1 MKRLVATFLLLSLP
15 AAAGERLLITDV
27 RLDGAADSPRVSLY
41 LEHGRITEVINDR
54 SASLPGVRS
63 YSGEGR
69 QVTPAFIDAW
79 SNDGFT
85 APKIIRDRDK
95 KPDVS
100 AEIMAEM
107 RSANRKGVR
116 AAFSVAS
123 AIQFEDGDL
132 SLMREEGVGTLHLAP
147 TGELLG
153 GMSAVVSAAD
163 AAARNQVIAE
173 DVYQCAAFRA
183 SGTGYPST
191 LMGYHAQLRQFFLDS
206 KWEADLRA
214 RWDSGRPGPRPAF
227 DPDLREG
234 ESILSGERRLL
245 CEANS
250 DDDILR
256 WLRLA
261 DEWGVEIAIVG
272 GREAWRVAGVL
283 RERGVPVFLTLD
295 WGDEVEDPDEDA
307 DSDESSE
314 EEGESSEADEGAG
327 ESPSKETGGEEASS
341 EAEEDPA
348 VEEPAA
354 EEEISWEY
362 TVPLAVQREK
372 RARWEEGRDGAL
384 RLHEAGIKF
393 AFCSGKSSAEKM
405 LEKVRTLVEVG
416 LPAEVALSALTAEA
430 ASLLGLEGRVG
441 AIKEGAIANLCIWAG
456 DPLAKKPRLA
466 AIIVD
471 GVLEELD
478 IEEEEASEAPDGD
491 IELDG
496 AWEFSLKNSEAG
508 SISMK
513 VTMDPAGAVKGDVT
527 VKNRFMDEPQTEKVS
542 GRLSGKK
549 LSLSSDLD
557 IEGFTVELE
566 FEGEVSGG
574 VYEGEVTWTFSGGST
589 EDSFTAKRKPEE
601 REEVQR

>member
-261 DEWGVEIAIVG
+261 EPDTERKSSLTRKINASGPGSLAI
-272 GREAWRVAGVL
+272 WRVAG
-283 RERGVPVFLTLD
+283 RSTR
-295 WGDEVEDPDEDA
+295 
-307 DSDESSE
+307 ESSSPPMLAVCD
-314 EEGESSEADEGAG
+314 GSRSRLWMRTSLIFRRADTRCR
-327 ESPSKETGGEEASS
+327 SASS
-341 EAEEDPA
+341 
-348 VEEPAA
+348 
-354 EEEISWEY
+354 
-362 TVPLAVQREK
+362 
-372 RARWEEGRDGAL
+372 
-384 RLHEAGIKF
+384 
-393 AFCSGKSSAEKM
+393 
-405 LEKVRTLVEVG
+405 
-416 LPAEVALSALTAEA
+416 
-430 ASLLGLEGRVG
+430 
-441 AIKEGAIANLCIWAG
+441 N
-456 DPLAKKPRLA
+456 
-466 AIIVD
+466 
-471 GVLEELD
+471 
-478 IEEEEASEAPDGD
+478 
-491 IELDG
+491 
-496 AWEFSLKNSEAG
+496 
-508 SISMK
+508 
-513 VTMDPAGAVKGDVT
+513 
-527 VKNRFMDEPQTEKVS
+527 
-542 GRLSGKK
+542 
-549 LSLSSDLD
+549 
-557 IEGFTVELE
+557 
-566 FEGEVSGG
+566 
-574 VYEGEVTWTFSGGST
+574 
-589 EDSFTAKRKPEE
+589 
-601 REEVQR
+601 